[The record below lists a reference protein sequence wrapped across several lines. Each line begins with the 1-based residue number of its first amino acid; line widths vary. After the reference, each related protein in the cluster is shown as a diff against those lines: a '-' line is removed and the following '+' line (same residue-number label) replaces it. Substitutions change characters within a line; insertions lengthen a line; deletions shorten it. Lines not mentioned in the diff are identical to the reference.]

1 VSSVG
6 ETAVNFILES
16 VIAGRYADGVA
27 LHAQLK
33 PPTPADDLWA
43 GICHVALQQPLEAN
57 ECLIRARNAGLEDA
71 GAALVMA
78 YRFANES
85 SIAREA
91 LEGLALDRLTGFGRA
106 LAARE
111 RGVLL
116 HREGRLR
123 DAIVEL
129 ERAWVL
135 ANNDPIVQRMIASWA
150 GSLAYV
156 LIESGRYAKAII
168 YLDRALEVHVGQR
181 IHLLFTR
188 GLCFASTGFFDRAEA
203 DLNEAQVQ
211 AIGLPAFEAIIRHFK
226 GLLARTRGQLGAG
239 MTEQLEVAS
248 LARTGGN
255 LEQEFEAELELSAMA
270 FENDDLDAA
279 QAHLSRAR
287 NVADGV
293 KHHALLA
300 VRHGAILARSGSD
313 AVVLEEAIKSIC
325 LAIAGLEELDLEAE
339 LGIANLH
346 LAEAQ
351 VRAHK
356 PDEARA
362 SLMRVV
368 QARHYLGNGTVLARE
383 LRSLH
388 GVFEWLTIEAAPNA
402 IREGRPITPKPRA
415 TSRGLLVLLDDW
427 QTLVGT
433 SGAQIALTTLGRYDL
448 TYNGEAVHL
457 NTGKARTVETLA
469 YLLENGETPLEQLGR
484 NVFTDSDERRGR
496 QYIHLIRKQLGKHLP
511 GLSVPFDPDTGTY
524 RVALADGVRLHY
536 DALEVRRAVAVG
548 GEVGLRHALG
558 LYSGPFL
565 PRSTDE
571 WAEIVRRDL
580 EYTISTLGR
589 GALEDLF
596 KLGRFEAC
604 VDLAHKLLEVN
615 RLDVSIWVLLI
626 QATMEWQGMLAGRQ
640 ALELAAR
647 TFTAEVGEVPP
658 PIADLQRRQGAN
670 LN

>member
-1 VSSVG
+1 MSTVG

-16 VIAGRYADGVA
+16 VAAGQYADGVA

-78 YRFANES
+78 YRFANDS

-91 LEGLALDRLTGFGRA
+91 LEGLALDQLTGFGRA

-116 HREGRLR
+116 HSEGKLRE
-123 DAIVEL
+123 ATVEL

-135 ANNDPIVQRMIASWA
+135 ASSDPIVQRMIASWA
-150 GSLAYV
+150 SSLAYV
-156 LIESGRYAKAII
+156 LIEAGRYAKAIT

-181 IHLLFTR
+181 ISLLATR
-188 GLCFASTGFFDRAEA
+188 GLCFASTGAFDRAEM
-203 DLNEAQVQ
+203 DLSEAHQLAAGVT
-211 AIGLPAFEAIIRHFK
+211 ASEAIVRHFK

-239 MTEQLEVAS
+239 MIEQLEVAS

-279 QAHLSRAR
+279 RAHLSRAR

-313 AVVLEEAIKSIC
+313 ATVLEEAIKSIC
-325 LAIAGLEELDLEAE
+325 LAIVGLEELDLEAE
-339 LGIANLH
+339 LGIAYLH

-351 VRAHK
+351 VRARK

-402 IREGRPITPKPRA
+402 IREGRPIGPKPRA

-469 YLLENGETPLEQLGR
+469 YLLENGQTPLEQLGR

-558 LYSGPFL
+558 LYGGPFL

-571 WAEIVRRDL
+571 WAEIVRRDI

-640 ALELAAR
+640 ALELATR

-658 PIADLQRRQGAN
+658 PIADLQRGQGAN